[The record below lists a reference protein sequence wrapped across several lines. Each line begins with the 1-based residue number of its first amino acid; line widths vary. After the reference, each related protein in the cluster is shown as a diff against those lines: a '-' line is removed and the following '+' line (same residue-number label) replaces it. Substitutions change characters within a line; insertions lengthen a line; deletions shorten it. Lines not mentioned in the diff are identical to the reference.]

1 MGSLML
7 AACSGDAAATGD
19 TDPSKLS
26 AELEQRAQA
35 IEEKADM
42 AAVAAEREAASEL
55 AALRE
60 EAGDGE
66 AEVAEAAESTR

>member
-1 MGSLML
+1 ML

-66 AEVAEAAESTR
+66 AEVAEATESTR